1 MTPEEQYR
9 MMQMQSQM
17 QQRPAESFNIGA
29 SPITVPMGQSQQY
42 NSTIANDVTGVGE
55 QLGRAML
62 AKAAK
67 DAKANGNIDQ
77 AKKLEQYALLQ
88 GLK

>member
-9 MMQMQSQM
+9 MMQMPSQM
-17 QQRPAESFNIGA
+17 QQRPAESLNIGA
-29 SPITVPMGQSQQY
+29 SPITVPRGQLQQY
-42 NSTIANDVTGVGE
+42 NPTIANDVNKIGDK
-55 QLGRAML
+55 LGRAIL
-62 AKAAK
+62 GKAAK
-67 DAKANGNIDQ
+67 DARANGNVAQ